1 MKLAKLKI
9 TKFFI
14 ILIFFSSC
22 KSSYTKIGDENA
34 NYIPYFSKIYEAD
47 SLYLV
52 ENYQRSYEI
61 LDSLF
66 KKYEPIHSENEYLT
80 YITCKIILNKNKKE
94 IKKNL
99 IYLLEN
105 DGYFYPDMTSASQ
118 KMQKFLI
125 ETDTLGIDT
134 RKAVEKYRKSIDMP
148 LRNLVLS
155 MTKKDQ
161 EPRGKQPD
169 FEKMK
174 IVDAENT
181 KILDSLLKI
190 NKYPRL
196 RIVGKDRE
204 TGEDSDVGAIMI
216 HTSQTYK
223 ETFLMEKVYDL
234 LKKGEITPTT
244 YSMIYDRYNLYIN
257 DELYYFTNIKL
268 ASPEEKKLK
277 NERRKAIGLYSLDYI
292 PWKWKKIYNYEF

>member
-34 NYIPYFSKIYEAD
+34 NYIPYFSKMYEAD

-80 YITCKIILNKNKKE
+80 YITCKIMLNKNKKE

-148 LRNLVLS
+148 LRKLVIS

-161 EPRGKQPD
+161 EPRGEYPD

-174 IVDAENT
+174 IVDEENT

-190 NKYPRL
+190 NKYPRR
-196 RIVGKDRE
+196 RIVGKDTKKE
-204 TGEDSDVGAIMI
+204 ENSDIRGIMI
-216 HTSQTYK
+216 HTSQEYK
-223 ETFLMEKVYDL
+223 ENFLMEKAYEL
-234 LKKGEITPTT
+234 LKKGEITPSD
-244 YSMIYDRYNLYIN
+244 YSAIYDRYSLHIN
-257 DELYYFTNIKL
+257 DDEYYFTKHRN

-277 NERRKAIGLYSLDYI
+277 NERRKTIGLYSLDYM
-292 PWKWKKIYNYEF
+292 PWQMKKKYNYEF

>member
-1 MKLAKLKI
+1 MIKKLTFGLFCLVLLA
-9 TKFFI
+9 
-14 ILIFFSSC
+14 SC
-22 KSSYTKIGDENA
+22 KSSFTKVGDKNA
-34 NYIPYFSKIYEAD
+34 NYIPYFSKMYEAD

-66 KKYEPIHSENEYLT
+66 KKYEPIHYENEYLT
-80 YITCKIILNKNKKE
+80 YITCKIILNKSKKE

-105 DGYFYPDMTSASQ
+105 DGYFYPEMISAPQ

-125 ETDTLGIDT
+125 ETDTLGIDA

-169 FEKMK
+169 FEKTK

-204 TGEDSDVGAIMI
+204 AGENSDVGAIMI

-223 ETFLMEKVYDL
+223 ETFLMEKAYDL
-234 LKKGEITPTT
+234 LKKGEITPDT
-244 YSMIYDRYNLYIN
+244 YSSVYDRYSLYVN
-257 DELYYFTNIKL
+257 DELYYFTENRNP
-268 ASPEEKKLK
+268 SPEEKKRI
-277 NERRKAIGLYSLDYI
+277 NERRKTIGLCSLDYI
-292 PWKWKKIYNYEF
+292 PWKWKKIFNFEL